1 MLVFS
6 YLYYVSIVNII
17 GVSKS
22 SLILLYSLY
31 LFIVKN
37 SNLSI
42 VELIL
47 ELALNSAIRRN
58 KA

>member
-1 MLVFS
+1 VLVFS

-37 SNLSI
+37 SNLPI
-42 VELIL
+42 VKLIL
-47 ELALNSAIRRN
+47 ELALNSTIRRN
-58 KA
+58 KV